1 MIYKINNKLMAR
13 ISKYT
18 DYGND
23 GLFDDE
29 WGKDA
34 DDRDDYDKVTRCG
47 LDDPMAMRNVD
58 LRTRLDL
65 LYVMMLAYD
74 VRPKDFIDFL
84 KLMYPQANDAK
95 ALDKLKKIRA
105 KYHPDSK

>member
-1 MIYKINNKLMAR
+1 MAR
-13 ISKYT
+13 IAKYRYY
-18 DYGND
+18 DNNNE

-29 WGKDA
+29 WKDDA
-34 DDRDDYDKVTRCG
+34 DEKDDYDKVTRCG

-84 KLMYPQANDAK
+84 NLMYPQANDNK
-95 ALDKLKKIRA
+95 ALEKLKKLRA
-105 KYHPDSK
+105 KYHPDGK